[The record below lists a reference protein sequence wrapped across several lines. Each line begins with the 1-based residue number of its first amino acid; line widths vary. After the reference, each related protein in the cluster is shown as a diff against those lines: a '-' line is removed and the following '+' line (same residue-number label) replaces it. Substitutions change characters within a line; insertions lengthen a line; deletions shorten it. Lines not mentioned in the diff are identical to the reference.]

1 MNSAA
6 SVMREAREFLK
17 LHGEISGEI
26 KGQPTPANQVI
37 QVLALPEWP
46 RASSGGTGSEATM
59 VHEWIRQFGES
70 RVNM

>member
-26 KGQPTPANQVI
+26 KGQPTPADQVI
-37 QVLALPEWP
+37 QVLALPKWR
-46 RASSGGTGSEATM
+46 RASP
-59 VHEWIRQFGES
+59 HR
-70 RVNM
+70 R